1 MYFNK
6 LIFWRFSNVKK
17 VLSTY
22 RETAAVYRGA
32 RTETTFFS
40 QNHYLTLVHLTEEG
54 LHGKDYKWKG
64 KQKYYMKQRQP
75 RWNI

>member
-1 MYFNK
+1 M
-6 LIFWRFSNVKK
+6 
-17 VLSTY
+17 LSTY

-54 LHGKDYKWKG
+54 LHGKDYKC

-75 RWNI
+75 RGNI